1 LPHQAFFWIS
11 VPKALT
17 LNTFFQEIMQEI
29 SQDVSVVTQN
39 DYFFP
44 ANEILHDFLQKLIFA
59 PVGRKIS
66 FCRKHLQENLQ
77 EKTLS
82 PPPTPPSTIMS
93 TRPRD

>member
-1 LPHQAFFWIS
+1 MTI
-11 VPKALT
+11 
-17 LNTFFQEIMQEI
+17 
-29 SQDVSVVTQN
+29 
-39 DYFFP
+39 FFP

-82 PPPTPPSTIMS
+82 LPPPSTPPSTIINSSEGPTTAMM
-93 TRPRD
+93 TR